1 MLSTPVAVCVLE
13 GLLSHRLVWRQVPSN
28 EKQKYQENSPR
39 CFSLFWGL
47 SAFTLGC
54 ISALLICLLTQ
65 RILYSCW
72 LSESRF
78 SFVHC
83 FFSLMISTEEV
94 GSYTFHSK
102 HLSINLALEN
112 CRPFVIAIPVI
123 CCFLLCPAVT
133 LSQQLR
139 SCESLFCISPGV
151 MIEFITDFLI
161 LLFSLKDAQCLLRGG
176 RFLQPPFSASNT
188 KTGCLWVFVFLF
200 FFSPNLS
207 C

>member
-13 GLLSHRLVWRQVPSN
+13 GLLSHRLVWR
-28 EKQKYQENSPR
+28 PR

-54 ISALLICLLTQ
+54 ISALFICLLTQ

-94 GSYTFHSK
+94 GSYSFHSK

-139 SCESLFCISPGV
+139 SCESLFCISPEV

-161 LLFSLKDAQCLLRGG
+161 LLLSLIDAQCLLRGG